1 MPYLD
6 SWRGGSMYGK
16 HFYII
21 MICILVF
28 NSTVQLEDYCDAPT
42 TLTTKV
48 NPGTKE
54 RQTEVNVCLMV
65 ESLKR
70 GGGVENPRTNQ
81 KNRKNKN

>member
-21 MICILVF
+21 IICILVF

-48 NPGTKE
+48 NLGTKE
-54 RQTEVNVCLMV
+54 RQTEVNECLMV
-65 ESLKR
+65 EPLKMGR
-70 GGGVENPRTNQ
+70 GWRTPEPIRRTE
-81 KNRKNKN
+81 K

>member
-21 MICILVF
+21 IICILVF

-70 GGGVENPRTNQ
+70 GGGGEPQNQ
-81 KNRKNKN
+81 SEEQKK